1 MLNRL
6 NIGKKAFAIWL
17 LWFFVCLSFWIIP
30 GAESK
35 VDYFLFSG
43 SFPNSLLNHYAWYY
57 WDYQETFVFGVGPII
72 IYLFVKNVF
81 GKIE

>member
-6 NIGKKAFAIWL
+6 NIGKKAFAVWL
-17 LWFFVCLSFWIIP
+17 LWIFVCLSFWIIP
-30 GAESK
+30 GSENKTEFFLYRFFSVFDISK
-35 VDYFLFSG
+35 IY
-43 SFPNSLLNHYAWYY
+43 YY
-57 WDYQETFVFGVGPII
+57 WDYQETFVLGVGPMI